1 MGMATTTKAETVQF
15 AAIIKWA
22 IVESGL
28 MATAIEC
35 RRNMCKWRK
44 APERQNLVAR
54 MARHP
59 GFAVGP
65 AQFVT
70 RSSWIRDR

>member
-35 RRNMCKWRK
+35 RRNMCKWRI
-44 APERQNLVAR
+44 PVSPLVLHNL
-54 MARHP
+54 
-59 GFAVGP
+59 
-65 AQFVT
+65 
-70 RSSWIRDR
+70 